1 MELSYKV
8 KNKIKKTQM
17 RNQFYNK
24 ILTTNFAIVQK
35 GKK

>member
-24 ILTTNFAIVQK
+24 IVQK